1 MQSSHVTIVMYSKYP
16 KRDFYKHI
24 YFGCRTWQQQDT
36 KNKNDTAG
44 GGKKDDCPHTL
55 IAFTVFRAKKYNLR
69 QYI

>member
-1 MQSSHVTIVMYSKYP
+1 MSLLLCTVNTLKEISTNIFILDAGLGSNRIQKIKMTL
-16 KRDFYKHI
+16 R
-24 YFGCRTWQQQDT
+24 
-36 KNKNDTAG
+36 G

>member
-36 KNKNDTAG
+36 KNKNDWE
-44 GGKKDDCPHTL
+44 KKDDCRHTL
-55 IAFTVFRAKKYNLR
+55 IAFRVFRAKKYNLR